1 LVFSQCKISRGPFN
15 IRASTVLVSKCS
27 FSSRLFTA
35 VEVATKK
42 RIFLNSTEL
51 KPQQLLVLFRSN
63 KRH

>member
-1 LVFSQCKISRGPFN
+1 
-15 IRASTVLVSKCS
+15 VLVSKCS